1 MAKVLIWLASGDKE
15 RLHPGVMYGSNA
27 KKRGWVEDVQF
38 VVFGAAERVL
48 LEDEELFEAL
58 QAVGQPFYCKDVA
71 DQGGIAAALEAK
83 GAQVIYVGQ
92 RISDLINDGYQV
104 LTF

>member
-1 MAKVLIWLASGDKE
+1 MAKILIWLASGDKGKL
-15 RLHPGVMYGSNA
+15 RPGIMYGTNA
-27 KKRGWVEDVQF
+27 SKRGWVEDVQF
-38 VVFGAAERVL
+38 VVFGDAETLL
-48 LEDEELFEAL
+48 LEDADLFEL
-58 QAVGQPFYCKDVA
+58 VQTVGQPFYCKAVA
-71 DQGGIAAALEAK
+71 ERVGIVTELEAR